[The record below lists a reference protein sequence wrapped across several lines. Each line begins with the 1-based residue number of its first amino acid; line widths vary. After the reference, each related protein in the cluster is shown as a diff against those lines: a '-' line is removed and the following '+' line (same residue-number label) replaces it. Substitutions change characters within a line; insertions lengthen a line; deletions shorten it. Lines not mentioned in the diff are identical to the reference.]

1 VESVFYEVSRRTAK
15 LIGSARRAKLYL
27 GKSGLAKSVQLA
39 RYRRRIGPVF
49 PQIGSTQEE
58 RRMKKL
64 PAALVSAGAAVS
76 IMVGAAFAQTAA
88 PNPAPVDRK
97 ALAKE
102 CSKQADAKGLRGKP
116 RKRFRD
122 ACKRGQTGEAPK
134 PVS

>member
-1 VESVFYEVSRRTAK
+1 MR
-15 LIGSARRAKLYL
+15 
-27 GKSGLAKSVQLA
+27 
-39 RYRRRIGPVF
+39 
-49 PQIGSTQEE
+49 
-58 RRMKKL
+58 KL
-64 PAALVSAGAAVS
+64 PAALVSACAAVS

-88 PNPAPVDRK
+88 PNPAPAPVDRK

-122 ACKRGQTGEAPK
+122 ACKRGQTGDAPK

>member
-1 VESVFYEVSRRTAK
+1 
-15 LIGSARRAKLYL
+15 
-27 GKSGLAKSVQLA
+27 
-39 RYRRRIGPVF
+39 
-49 PQIGSTQEE
+49 
-58 RRMKKL
+58 MKKL

-76 IMVGAAFAQTAA
+76 IMVGVAFAQTAA
-88 PNPAPVDRK
+88 PASPDPKPAPVDRK

-122 ACKRGQTGEAPK
+122 ACKRGQTGETPK

>member
-1 VESVFYEVSRRTAK
+1 MKQVSAT
-15 LIGSARRAKLYL
+15 LL
-27 GKSGLAKSVQLA
+27 
-39 RYRRRIGPVF
+39 
-49 PQIGSTQEE
+49 
-58 RRMKKL
+58 
-64 PAALVSAGAAVS
+64 SAGAAVS
-76 IMVGAAFAQTAA
+76 IMVGLAFAQTAA
-88 PNPAPVDRK
+88 PAAPNPAPAHAQTQTPAPTDRK

>member
-1 VESVFYEVSRRTAK
+1 MR
-15 LIGSARRAKLYL
+15 
-27 GKSGLAKSVQLA
+27 
-39 RYRRRIGPVF
+39 
-49 PQIGSTQEE
+49 
-58 RRMKKL
+58 KL

-88 PNPAPVDRK
+88 PNPAPAPVDRKANPAPAPVDRK

-122 ACKRGQTGEAPK
+122 ACKRGQTGETPK